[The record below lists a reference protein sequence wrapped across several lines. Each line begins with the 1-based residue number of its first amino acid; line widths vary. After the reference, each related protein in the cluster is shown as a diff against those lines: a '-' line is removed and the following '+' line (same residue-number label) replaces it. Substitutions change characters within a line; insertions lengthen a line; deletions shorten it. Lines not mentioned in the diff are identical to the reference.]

1 MEGRRCQGSHAP
13 AQRGTLENA
22 LRVDQAGEVAAN
34 WIYKGQMA
42 VLGHD
47 LVAGPLIQESDY
59 LFSPSF
65 LSEII
70 FLLGYVGAREK
81 ASCCH
86 EQIIDA
92 ASSKTDHP
100 ERCCENWG
108 LRPWR
113 SDGFDG
119 KRSRHGLYRGC

>member
-1 MEGRRCQGSHAP
+1 MLSNARRNFSWLGRYCRMLSYNATQQGPSSLYLKPEFSLDPAVATSPSDLSP

-34 WIYKGQMA
+34 WIYKGQIA

-65 LSEII
+65 LSEI
-70 FLLGYVGAREK
+70 
-81 ASCCH
+81 
-86 EQIIDA
+86 
-92 ASSKTDHP
+92 
-100 ERCCENWG
+100 
-108 LRPWR
+108 
-113 SDGFDG
+113 
-119 KRSRHGLYRGC
+119 